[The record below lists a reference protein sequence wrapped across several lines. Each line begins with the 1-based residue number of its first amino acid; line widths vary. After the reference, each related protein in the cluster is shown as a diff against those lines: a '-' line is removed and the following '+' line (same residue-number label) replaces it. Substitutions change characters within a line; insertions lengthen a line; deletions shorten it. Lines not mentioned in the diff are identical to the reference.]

1 MEYINSGERIYNSI
15 YELDKNKAQAMIQHI
30 NKIQQEKVS
39 RPHGVGKYDTN
50 WRNSNEK
57 SR

>member
-30 NKIQQEKVS
+30 NKIQQEKIS
-39 RPHGVGKYDTN
+39 RPHGVGKYDAN

-57 SR
+57 DR